1 MRRWLTMQET
11 ARLPPTA
18 VDFFE
23 AGRSWME
30 DNLFNGEYF
39 EHKVIF
45 LQVKA
50 GFTKLRRRRI

>member
-1 MRRWLTMQET
+1 MQET

-50 GFTKLRRRRI
+50 GFTKLRGRRI